1 MDEGHQCQ
9 EERESSRCL
18 VLLPRVVCLQE
29 GATWLCVSV
38 AKGQGLDGEIGIPRS
53 LMTIECVSQDDSLMR
68 APGWH
73 SAQPSATSSHCR
85 KPAGMLYECARMFGS
100 QQKP

>member
-9 EERESSRCL
+9 GTERESSRCH

-29 GATWLCVSV
+29 GATWLCASV
-38 AKGQGLDGEIGIPRS
+38 AKGQGLDGEIGIPYS

-68 APGWH
+68 VPGWH
-73 SAQPSATSSHCR
+73 STQPSATSLQCR
-85 KPAGMLYECARMFGS
+85 KLTGMPYECVCMFS
-100 QQKP
+100 S